1 MNNIELNQ
9 CSFGCIDVN
18 TGITQQGYIENGE
31 MKFYPVRWWQ
41 KLFASPPKEIKY
53 LGTTSLTRTNI
64 FTSRVVKTEIA
75 IYKSF
80 NPLSGEIFEVWGE
93 FNGEKLYLNID
104 AFKEGKLIQK

>member
-1 MNNIELNQ
+1 MNKIELNQ
-9 CSFGCIDVN
+9 CSFGCVDVQ
-18 TGITQQGYIENGE
+18 TGVTQQGRIENGK
-31 MKFYPVRWWQ
+31 MKFSPVRWWQ
-41 KLFASPPKEIKY
+41 KLFTPPPKETKY
-53 LGTTSLTRTNI
+53 LGTASLARTNI
-64 FTSRVVKTEIA
+64 STSQTIKTKIA